1 MRMTLAVGAVAALLS
16 ACAATPERP
25 PTTPGAGPGQ
35 CDAAGARS
43 LIGTHVGAVSF
54 PTGANVRIVCT
65 TCPTT
70 RDYRPDRLNVRF
82 EEATGIIRSVDCG

>member
-1 MRMTLAVGAVAALLS
+1 MRMMVTIGGLTALLS
-16 ACAATPERP
+16 GCAMAPERAP
-25 PTTPGAGPGQ
+25 APGSGPQQ
-35 CDAAGARS
+35 CDAADAAS
-43 LIGTHVGAVSF
+43 LIGTHVGAVTF
-54 PTGANVRIVCT
+54 PADKPVRIVCT